1 MKRCL
6 WMYAILL
13 ATSILLT
20 ACSGE
25 ETPAAPT
32 QTPAGAVEETP
43 AVSAHAP
50 GEEYDVSFWFMIGNT
65 DVRNLTVYTYGDIS
79 YYKYTDTIVNGVVA
93 QPLLIETGLVGN
105 GTIGNMMPA
114 KVCRAARSIDA
125 DNGDTG
131 IVVAVDEDAFG
142 AGVRALNIAG
152 ASNYR
157 AYTYVDSK
165 LTQGDAVWNITEET
179 NILIGT
185 KFILTPDFDL
195 YAENGELPAAGY
207 CAVFPRFDD
216 PSTALFV
223 AVNTYSNFNAPQQ
236 GPSSAQ
242 TLPPVPDGL
251 DMSFELTAKHIDTQ
265 QIKGLGFWLY
275 TPVDAGEGMPM
286 ILYLHGG
293 GIKGN
298 DLEAFYD
305 KSTIAGYLAEGR
317 VHVPAYVVIP
327 QLPGNQETWAD
338 IGEALKELV
347 EYMIDTYH
355 VDADRVSMTGHSMGG
370 IGTFDLAVR
379 YPELF
384 CSVAPMSGIMDNTAE
399 NLRALENIP
408 VWCFVGSADNMVKP
422 ARSVPFMTA
431 LMERNPE
438 ARLTTIEGAGH
449 GEVFTHAVT
458 LDEYGVWDWLLSYS
472 KGN

>member
-1 MKRCL
+1 MKRCF

-13 ATSILLT
+13 AMGVFLT
-20 ACSGE
+20 ACGAGE
-25 ETPAAPT
+25 APAAPT
-32 QTPAGAVEETP
+32 EEPQATAEAAV
-43 AVSAHAP
+43 HAP

-65 DVRNLTVYTYGDIS
+65 DVRDLTVYTYGDIG
-79 YYKYTDTIVNGVVA
+79 YYKYTDAIVNGVVA

-105 GTIGNMMPA
+105 GTTGNMMPA
-114 KVCRAARSIDA
+114 KVCRATRSIDA
-125 DNGDTG
+125 DNGDAG

-142 AGVRALNIAG
+142 VGVRALNIAG
-152 ASNYR
+152 STNYR
-157 AYTYVDSK
+157 AYAYAGGK
-165 LTQGDAVWNITEET
+165 LVQGDAVWNITEET

-185 KFILTPDFDL
+185 KFVLIPDFDL
-195 YAENGELPAAGY
+195 YAENGDLPATGY
-207 CAVFPRFDD
+207 CAVLPRFDD

-223 AVNTYSNFNAPQQ
+223 AVNTYSNFSAQQ

-251 DMSFELTAKHIDTQ
+251 DMSFELTAEHIDTQ
-265 QIKGLGFWLY
+265 QVKGLGFWLY

-327 QLPGNQETWAD
+327 QLPGNQETWSD
-338 IGEALKELV
+338 ISGALKELV

-370 IGTFDLAVR
+370 IGTFDLAAQ

-384 CSVAPMSGIMDNTAE
+384 CAIAPMSGIMDNTAE
-399 NLRALENIP
+399 NLRALENVP
-408 VWCFVGSADNMVKP
+408 VWCFVGSADNMVKS
-422 ARSVPFMTA
+422 ARSVPFMMA
-431 LMERNPE
+431 LMERNSE
-438 ARLTTIEGAGH
+438 AKLTTIEGAGH
-449 GEVFTHAVT
+449 GEVFMHAIT
-458 LDEYGVWDWLLSYS
+458 LDEYGVWDWLLSYT